1 MLVSKKNRDFQM
13 VIKVKIVVLLLG
25 SQLRN
30 SKKLSAQVQKTVIRF
45 FTRSADKHIEHSVFI
60 RTVYI

>member
-1 MLVSKKNRDFQM
+1 M

-60 RTVYI
+60 RTVYIWF